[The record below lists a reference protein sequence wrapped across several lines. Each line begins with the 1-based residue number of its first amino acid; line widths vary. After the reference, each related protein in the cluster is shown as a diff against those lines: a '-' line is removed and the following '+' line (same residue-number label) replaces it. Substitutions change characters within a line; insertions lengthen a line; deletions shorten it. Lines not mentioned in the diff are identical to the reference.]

1 MQVRHPKLGQPDV
14 VASVEFARR
23 SLILPP
29 ERSSFVKL
37 PVHRVYEVELP
48 ELLVIAEAEACA
60 EKLARYRRV
69 TLGRDVYDLAQFA
82 SGAMDETL
90 VRRLWILK
98 VWGDV
103 VDDDRGD
110 KPVVPADVLRL
121 RSESDFAS
129 DSIGNLPNR
138 WTSNNGSGLSEHGS
152 SSSPSLMRMSGTGQL
167 GFGRYS
173 VPSAVGLNTAG
184 HQSCGGLAALLCL
197 DTLM

>member
-103 VDDDRGD
+103 VDDGRGD

-129 DSIGNLPNR
+129 DSIGKLTQPVDLKQWER
-138 WTSNNGSGLSEHGS
+138 VVRTRFEFL
-152 SSSPSLMRMSGTGQL
+152 
-167 GFGRYS
+167 
-173 VPSAVGLNTAG
+173 AV
-184 HQSCGGLAALLCL
+184 L
-197 DTLM
+197 DEDERH